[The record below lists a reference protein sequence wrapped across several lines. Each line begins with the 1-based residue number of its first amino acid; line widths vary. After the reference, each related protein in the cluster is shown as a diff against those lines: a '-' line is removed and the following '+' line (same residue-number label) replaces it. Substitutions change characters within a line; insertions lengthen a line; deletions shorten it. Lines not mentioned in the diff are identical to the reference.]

1 MMKNAEEQYIDELSK
16 SMEQFGQLLKPYFRK
31 MDHESM
37 ETLFLM
43 SIAIF
48 LGASNI
54 YQVIQLLGLPKT
66 MTYNRIKGVSI
77 YYWRQL
83 LQHRLFLP
91 SPAPRCSG
99 RWG

>member
-1 MMKNAEEQYIDELSK
+1 MIKNAEEQYIDELSQ

-31 MDHESM
+31 MNHESL
-37 ETLFLM
+37 ETLLLISM
-43 SIAIF
+43 AIF

-54 YQVIQLLGLPKT
+54 YQVIKLFGLPKT

-83 LQHRLFLP
+83 LPHRLYESSFVEGTYP
-91 SPAPRCSG
+91 EK
-99 RWG
+99 